1 MFEDHIQT
9 DELFSSLQHL
19 KHNKHEVILFHT
31 VDKKAEL
38 DFDYQNRPY
47 KFIDAE
53 SGEVLKLNPKDVKE
67 QYIEQIHQFT
77 QELKLRCGQF
87 KIDFVEAD
95 INQEFEQILTPYLLK
110 RQKMM

>member
-1 MFEDHIQT
+1 
-9 DELFSSLQHL
+9 
-19 KHNKHEVILFHT
+19 
-31 VDKKAEL
+31 VDKKAEIE
-38 DFDYQNRPY
+38 FNYQNRPY

-67 QYIEQIHQFT
+67 QYIKQIKEFT

-95 INQEFEQILTPYLLK
+95 INLGFEQILTPYLLK
-110 RQKMM
+110 RQKLM